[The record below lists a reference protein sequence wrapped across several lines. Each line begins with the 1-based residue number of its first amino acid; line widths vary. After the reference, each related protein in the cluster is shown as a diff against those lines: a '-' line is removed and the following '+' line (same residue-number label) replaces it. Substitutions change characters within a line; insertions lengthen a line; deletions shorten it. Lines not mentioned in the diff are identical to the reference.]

1 MYGVIPNLFRDMT
14 YGETLKSP
22 PYRSGR
28 KFRMT
33 ESATDCNNSPKSLLE
48 LQKFK
53 AMFTVEQ
60 IEQAHQKVKSGADFP
75 KYIQEIK
82 LLGVTGFET
91 WVKDSHTEY
100 FGTNNYQTQSKP
112 QYEELTI
119 AEKSNNQKFVDY
131 LKKHQRGET
140 NYFTFCQHCAETG
153 IEKWIV
159 NLEKMTCTYFD
170 KTGNEILVEQIPQ

>member
-1 MYGVIPNLFRDMT
+1 
-14 YGETLKSP
+14 
-22 PYRSGR
+22 
-28 KFRMT
+28 
-33 ESATDCNNSPKSLLE
+33 
-48 LQKFK
+48 
-53 AMFTVEQ
+53 MFTVEQ

-82 LLGVTGFET
+82 QLGVTGFET

-100 FGTNNYQTQSKP
+100 FGANSYQTQSKP
-112 QYEELTI
+112 QYEELII

-153 IEKWIV
+153 IEKWLV
-159 NLEKMTCTYFD
+159 DLDKMTCTYFD
-170 KTGNEILVEQIPQ
+170 KAGNEILVEQIPG